1 MAEPCPQ
8 PPMEPQESIYHWLP
22 AGEAEPAKP
31 TLKYVST
38 FRPSVRREMDEARKA
53 PCRTMGIPKLQLPT
67 PKEYLRKHAKERKA
81 PQGTFWG
88 AAGSPPPGPSRREA
102 EAVCSRAARRLTTF
116 LASVVKRI
124 AAVVARTSGSRGNPS
139 NLYCLCS
146 PTGPLM
152 GIHSEKNFVT
162 ANVAEAIM
170 AVAKK
175 PLHACVD
182 QRKGEKFLLDD
193 SGLVQRFLKKKDFG
207 VTPKYIQRRK
217 KEAVDKTRL
226 TRLSSR
232 ERESIL
238 EGLKDNWEEIN
249 KDFQSLSVE
258 ITTIPQRLRKEKL
271 ETEMKQLE
279 HDIAALEK
287 HKFIYVAGE

>member
-1 MAEPCPQ
+1 MAELCP
-8 PPMEPQESIYHWLP
+8 PPQMEPQESIYHWLP
-22 AGEAEPAKP
+22 TREEEPPKAP
-31 TLKYVST
+31 LRYVSS
-38 FRPSVRREMDEARKA
+38 FRPSLQREMEETRKA
-53 PCRTMGIPKLQLPT
+53 PCQTMGIPKLQVPT
-67 PKEYLRKHAKERKA
+67 PKEYLRKHAKERKL
-81 PQGTFWG
+81 PQGTHE
-88 AAGSPPPGPSRREA
+88 R
-102 EAVCSRAARRLTTF
+102 
-116 LASVVKRI
+116 VKRQPI
-124 AAVVARTSGSRGNPS
+124 KALLPLQSDR
-139 NLYCLCS
+139 
-146 PTGPLM
+146 PLM
-152 GIHSEKNFVT
+152 GVQSEKNFVT

-182 QRKGEKFLLDD
+182 QRRGEKFLLDD
-193 SGLVQRFLKKKDFG
+193 SGLVQRFLKKKVGALPCPGAGGQEIASDPLLPLQDFG

-217 KEAVDKTRL
+217 KEAVDVRKERAAARRECLQKRRL

-238 EGLKDNWEEIN
+238 EGLKNNWEEIN
-249 KDFQSLSVE
+249 KDFQSLSME

-287 HKFIYVAGE
+287 HKFIYIAGE